1 MGKLK
6 VSKAKKNKNSKGTS
20 GIPNWLLSTLVIIT
34 VVAVLLTCVGTV
46 LASSGLPMKM
56 ITPMSYDGE
65 YKLDG
70 NVMKYFFSTQYN
82 NVVNQQYSTYSQ
94 YASFLGDITFED
106 YMKQYVGFSPSV
118 SLDSQQYGDGTDE
131 NIKTWRDYFE
141 EQTTKSVKQLLIYR
155 AEAIKLGLKLDEED
169 QKKIDEDI
177 EQLLTSLRSYY
188 PGNSDSKC
196 LAINF
201 GSGVGVKDVRKA
213 MELEAIATK
222 AAEHIGDKIDSSIT
236 HAEIEQTYNE
246 NKLKFDLVD
255 HLSYSFEVDY
265 TDIIEEVAGEGKTAE
280 KLTDDE
286 KAKVNNKYK
295 EEIKKA
301 HDKAVELAGVKTPEE
316 FEKWVIKYAANEF
329 YDKEFNSATSKLVDN
344 EKPAAEIL
352 TAIKAEM
359 ISAVIKDVEAGK
371 LDDKVFEEKKEGETT
386 TYVVYGKTVSK
397 KFAEA
402 AKTLKS
408 DLYNAVVTEKDS
420 CNKEKVNYIFKEDN
434 NNVEDKFSV
443 WAFAADRKVNDIK
456 NIETGDGA
464 DGAALDTSKSL
475 DRFSAEVSI
484 IKKAAYKDETASYG
498 IAYLL
503 YSTEDEAKKAIEAVQ
518 AIKDLDK
525 DKFLKVA
532 EDENN
537 LAAAQDSMDTYF
549 FGDMQSDD
557 FDAWLGEA
565 KVGDITKT
573 PIKVSDSSG
582 EYYVVGYYTAEGE
595 LKAWENTVKGAIYE
609 EDYKAY
615 EDRMNEDYG
624 TKVII
629 NKKVLNFVD
638 FKDEF

>member
-34 VVAVLLTCVGTV
+34 VVAVLLTCVGIA
-46 LASSGLPMKM
+46 LSSSGLPMKI

-94 YASFLGDITFED
+94 YASFLGDEMTFED
-106 YMKQYVGFSPSV
+106 YMQQYVGFSPSV
-118 SLDSQQYGDGTDE
+118 SLDSQTYGDGKDE

-155 AEAIKLGLKLDEED
+155 AEAIKLGLKLDEEE

-222 AAEHIGDKIDSSIT
+222 AAEHISTKIEDAIDDKR
-236 HAEIEQTYNE
+236 IEDAYNKDK
-246 NKLKFDLVD
+246 NKFDLVD

-265 TDIIEEVAGEGKTAE
+265 IDIIEEVAGEGKTAE
-280 KLTDDE
+280 KLTAEE
-286 KAKVNNKYK
+286 KTKVNNKYK

-316 FEKWVIKYAANEF
+316 FEKWVIKYAANEL
-329 YDKEFNSATSKLVDN
+329 YDEKFNSAISKLTDN

-352 TAIKAEM
+352 TTIKAEM

-371 LDDKVFEEKKEGETT
+371 LDDKVFEEKKEGENT
-386 TYVVYGKTVSK
+386 TYTVYGKTVVK
-397 KFAEA
+397 AFAEA
-402 AKTLKS
+402 AKTLADVRK
-408 DLYNAVVTEKDS
+408 AMQI
-420 CNKEKVNYIFKEDN
+420 NYFED
-434 NNVEDKFSV
+434 
-443 WAFAADRKVNDIK
+443 
-456 NIETGDGA
+456 
-464 DGAALDTSKSL
+464 
-475 DRFSAEVSI
+475 AELI
-484 IKKAAYKDETASYG
+484 AEHTKKYQK
-498 IAYLL
+498 
-503 YSTEDEAKKAIEAVQ
+503 
-518 AIKDLDK
+518 
-525 DKFLKVA
+525 
-532 EDENN
+532 
-537 LAAAQDSMDTYF
+537 
-549 FGDMQSDD
+549 
-557 FDAWLGEA
+557 
-565 KVGDITKT
+565 
-573 PIKVSDSSG
+573 
-582 EYYVVGYYTAEGE
+582 
-595 LKAWENTVKGAIYE
+595 
-609 EDYKAY
+609 
-615 EDRMNEDYG
+615 
-624 TKVII
+624 
-629 NKKVLNFVD
+629 
-638 FKDEF
+638 

>member
-222 AAEHIGDKIDSSIT
+222 AAEHISTKIEDAIDDKR
-236 HAEIEQTYNE
+236 IEDAYNKDK
-246 NKLKFDLVD
+246 NKFDLVD

-316 FEKWVIKYAANEF
+316 FEKWVIKYATNEF
-329 YDKEFNSATSKLVDN
+329 YDKEFNSAMSKLTDS

-397 KFAEA
+397 TFAEA

-408 DLYNAVVTEKDS
+408 NLYNAVVTEKDY
-420 CNKEKVNYIFKEDN
+420 CNNEKTNYISKEDN

-464 DGAALDTSKSL
+464 DGAEIDTSKSL
-475 DRFSAEVSI
+475 DRFTAEVSI
-484 IKKAAYKDETASYG
+484 IKKTAYKDETISRDV
-498 IAYLL
+498 AYMLF
-503 YSTEDEAKKAIEAVQ
+503 TKEDMAKKAVEALE
-518 AIKDLDK
+518 ATKDLTK

-532 EDENN
+532 DDENN
-537 LAAAQDSMDTYF
+537 KADAHSDLEDYF
-549 FGDMQSDD
+549 IGNMQSDD
-557 FDAWLGEA
+557 FDNWLLAA
-565 KVGDITKT
+565 KKDEYTKT
-573 PIKVSDSSG
+573 PITMSDGSFMVA
-582 EYYVVGYYTAEGE
+582 YYVGEGE

>member
-6 VSKAKKNKNSKGTS
+6 VSKVKKNKNSKGTS

-34 VVAVLLTCVGTV
+34 VVAVLLTCVGTAI
-46 LASSGLPMKM
+46 ASSGLPMKI

-94 YASFLGDITFED
+94 YAQFLGDEITFED

-118 SLDSQQYGDGTDE
+118 SLDSQQYKDGKDE

-155 AEAIKLGLKLDEED
+155 AEANKLGLKLDEED

-222 AAEHIGDKIDSSIT
+222 AAEHISTKIEDAIDDKR
-236 HAEIEQTYNE
+236 IEDAYNKDK
-246 NKLKFDLVD
+246 NKFDLVD

-280 KLTDDE
+280 KLTAEE
-286 KAKVNNKYK
+286 KTKVNNQYK

-329 YDKEFNSATSKLVDN
+329 YDEKFNSAISKLTDN

-371 LDDKVFEEKKEGETT
+371 LDDKVFEEKKEGENT
-386 TYVVYGKTVSK
+386 TYTVYGKTVSK
-397 KFAEA
+397 TFAEA

-408 DLYNAVVTEKDS
+408 NLYTAVVTEKDS

-434 NNVEDKFSV
+434 NNTEDKFSV
-443 WAFAADRKVNDIK
+443 WAFADDRKVNDIK

-464 DGAALDTSKSL
+464 DGAEIDTSKTL
-475 DRFSAEVSI
+475 NKFSAEVSI
-484 IKKAAYKDETASYG
+484 IKKTAYRDETISRD
-498 IAYLL
+498 IAYMLF
-503 YSTEDEAKKAIEAVQ
+503 TKEDMAKKAVEALE
-518 AIKDLDK
+518 ATKDLTK

-532 EDENN
+532 DDENN
-537 LAAAQDSMDTYF
+537 KADAHSDLEDYF
-549 FGDMQSDD
+549 IGNMQSDD
-557 FDAWLGEA
+557 FDNWLLAA
-565 KVGDITKT
+565 KKDEYTKT
-573 PIKVSDSSG
+573 PIKMSDGSFMVA
-582 EYYVVGYYTAEGE
+582 YYVGEGE

-624 TKVII
+624 AKVII
-629 NKKVLNFVD
+629 NQKVLNFVD

>member
-188 PGNSDSKC
+188 PGYSDSKC

-201 GSGVGVKDVRKA
+201 GAGVGVKDVRKA

-222 AAEHIGDKIDSSIT
+222 AAEHISTTIEDAIDDKR
-236 HAEIEQTYNE
+236 IEDAYNKDK
-246 NKLKFDLVD
+246 NKFDLVD

-280 KLTDDE
+280 KLTDEE
-286 KAKVNNKYK
+286 KTKVNNKYK

-316 FEKWVIKYAANEF
+316 FEKWVIKYATNEF
-329 YDKEFNSATSKLVDN
+329 YDKEFNSAMSKLTDS

-397 KFAEA
+397 TFAEA

-408 DLYNAVVTEKDS
+408 NLYNAVVTEKDY
-420 CNKEKVNYIFKEDN
+420 CNNEKTNYISKEDN
-434 NNVEDKFSV
+434 NNVEDKFSI

-464 DGAALDTSKSL
+464 DGAEIDTSKSL
-475 DRFSAEVSI
+475 DRFTAEVSI
-484 IKKAAYKDETASYG
+484 IKKTAYKDETISRDV
-498 IAYLL
+498 AYMLF
-503 YSTEDEAKKAIEAVQ
+503 TKEDMAKKAVEALE
-518 AIKDLDK
+518 ATKDLTK

-532 EDENN
+532 DDENN
-537 LAAAQDSMDTYF
+537 KADAHSDLEDYF
-549 FGDMQSDD
+549 IGNMQSDD
-557 FDAWLGEA
+557 FDNWLLAA
-565 KVGDITKT
+565 KKDEYTKT
-573 PIKVSDSSG
+573 PITMSDGSFMVA
-582 EYYVVGYYTAEGE
+582 YYVGEGE